1 MSQRESIRRAIDE
14 LEGTGAACAAAGL
27 SVLERLY
34 TTYAQ
39 ATLIAH
45 GIHIDLDALCDERA
59 ARRPTTAAG
68 PSH

>member
-1 MSQRESIRRAIDE
+1 MPQRDSIRRAIDE
-14 LEGTGAACAAAGL
+14 LEGTAAARAEAGL

-39 ATLIAH
+39 ATLTAH
-45 GIHIDLDALCDERA
+45 GIHIDLIALCDDRA
-59 ARRPTTAAG
+59 ARPAPRAAE

>member
-1 MSQRESIRRAIDE
+1 MTQRETIRRAIDE
-14 LEGTGAACAAAGL
+14 LESSDAAHVQAGL

-39 ATLIAH
+39 ATLTAH
-45 GIHIDLDALCDERA
+45 GIHIDLDALCGDRKG
-59 ARRPTTAAG
+59 PTALRAAG